1 MLPAVSGILP
11 GNSAGLRVAPSDGR
25 HGRFA
30 SCTRAAGN
38 MPAAASR
45 MLALPLLRA
54 KLCQDLVRNVYAI
67 LLKILSSALRIAIV
81 VAAGLVLLWWFGMRM
96 PGKNVSK
103 AGPLSSDEI
112 ALREELRAN
121 VQKLAGEIGER
132 NMWHYAQLNAAADF
146 IEDALS
152 RAGLR
157 TRRDSYELRGQP
169 CHNIEAEIPG
179 NRPEIIVIGAHYD
192 SVFGSPGA
200 NDNGTGAAAVL
211 ALAQR
216 FAARETEQNPPRR
229 PNKTL
234 RVVAFVN
241 EEPPYL
247 LSGEMGSQVYASRCK
262 GRGDK
267 ISAMI
272 SLETIGYFSDAPH
285 SQTYPSPGLGLFYPK
300 IGNFIGFVSNVK
312 SRSLL
317 RRVIA
322 LFRKNAKIPSE
333 GASLPAFIP
342 GVSWS
347 DQWSFWQHGY
357 PAIMVTD
364 TAPFRY
370 PYYHSSNDKPDKLDY
385 DRFTLVVSGMEKV
398 IEELAK
404 L

>member
-1 MLPAVSGILP
+1 VSSVSL
-11 GNSAGLRVAPSDGR
+11 S
-25 HGRFA
+25 
-30 SCTRAAGN
+30 
-38 MPAAASR
+38 
-45 MLALPLLRA
+45 
-54 KLCQDLVRNVYAI
+54 
-67 LLKILSSALRIAIV
+67 KIFFSALRIAIAV
-81 VAAGLVLLWWFGMRM
+81 LAILTLLWWFGMRM

-103 AGPLSSDEI
+103 AGPLSPDEVV
-112 ALREELRAN
+112 LREVLRAN

-132 NMWHYAQLNAAADF
+132 NTWHYAELNAAADF
-146 IEDALS
+146 IEDSFS

-157 TRRDSYELRGQP
+157 TRRDTYELGGQP

-200 NDNGTGAAAVL
+200 NDNGSGAAAVL

-216 FAARETEQNPPRR
+216 FAAREKERSPPRR
-229 PNKTL
+229 APNKTL
-234 RVVAFVN
+234 RFVAFVN
-241 EEPPYL
+241 EEPPYF
-247 LSGEMGSQVYASRCK
+247 LSGEMGSLVYARRCK
-262 GRGDK
+262 EHGDK
-267 ISAMI
+267 ISVMI

-285 SQTYPSPGLGLFYPK
+285 SQTYPSPGLGVFYPK
-300 IGNFIGFVSNVK
+300 VGNFIGFVSNVK
-312 SRSLL
+312 SRPLL

-322 LFRKNAKIPSE
+322 LFRKHAKIPSE

-370 PYYHSSNDKPDKLDY
+370 PYYHSSNDTPDKLDY

-398 IEELAK
+398 IEELVQ